1 MIIKKNKYDSV
12 GYIASIL
19 LYMILI
25 PQLYHIFKVKKM
37 DQISWYF
44 ILLNLLTSI
53 LFLIYGILIEAF
65 PIVIANIILC
75 IQNLMLIFLK
85 IKFNIIDLN
94 NTLIKI

>member
-1 MIIKKNKYDSV
+1 MIIKKNKYDYV

-19 LYMILI
+19 LCMILI

>member
-1 MIIKKNKYDSV
+1 
-12 GYIASIL
+12 
-19 LYMILI
+19 
-25 PQLYHIFKVKKM
+25 M